1 MTRPRGLGSSVIAT
15 TPTSC
20 GGVLLSKL
28 SVNFVTYL
36 SMVWK
41 QSVHRRRAMNNRG
54 NASTKSHWFIGT
66 LTLAVALWSF
76 GVDGAAAQANDRCDG
91 VLLTHN
97 PTNLKARSVVRL
109 ATLRLVTRETYEQA
123 KQQYKN
129 ALPDYF
135 AGSFDGFNG
144 MRLRELSSEAF
155 DWSSDASRAV
165 VTSSL
170 PLRRS
175 RHDAHAC

>member
-1 MTRPRGLGSSVIAT
+1 
-15 TPTSC
+15 
-20 GGVLLSKL
+20 
-28 SVNFVTYL
+28 
-36 SMVWK
+36 
-41 QSVHRRRAMNNRG
+41 MNNRG
-54 NASTKSHWFIGT
+54 NASTKPHWFIGT

-97 PTNLKARSVVRL
+97 PTDLKVRSVARL

-135 AGSFDGFNG
+135 AGSFDDFNG